1 VTGRSRHELS
11 VDDAR
16 LLDLESDAI
25 AGHTLKLLVLEPGA
39 QPLEISDL
47 RELVAGRLAREP
59 RTTQRVEPYEGDSL
73 EWVEDPDFEIAAH
86 VRERDFRGGGV
97 VELWKLAGQIM
108 SERLDHS
115 RPLWALDLV
124 GPLDDGHHAIVAR
137 IHHAMADGISC
148 MRLLD
153 AVLWDSEPGAT
164 PALSPPGG
172 AGVRASG
179 ATSKGRLRELVD
191 MPGAIWRELIVHV
204 AASPLDRQIGS
215 GRSLAFVAASLEE
228 LKRIGGALP
237 GHVTVND
244 VLLAVVAGGLGAWWR
259 EARASLPSIRAQV
272 PVSLHSRD
280 HTDDEIGNRDS
291 FLNVDLPLDEPDP
304 IRRLEQIN
312 AETAK
317 RKRLGD
323 AVELYDF
330 FHAVGRLGA
339 LGRTAERVVSGPG
352 EFSLAVS
359 NVPGPPTHISVAG
372 RRVESLGSVAE
383 PAQRHALRVS
393 ALSCAGSINVGLCT
407 DPEAL
412 PGVEGL
418 AERLGG
424 ALAELRTAA
433 IG

>member
-1 VTGRSRHELS
+1 MSPEEFS
-11 VDDAR
+11 ADDAR
-16 LLDLESDAI
+16 MLELETDAI
-25 AGHTLKLLVLEPGA
+25 AGHTLKLLVLERA
-39 QPLEISDL
+39 QPLAIAEL
-47 RELVAGRLAREP
+47 RELVAGRLGREP
-59 RTTQRVEPYEGDSL
+59 RATQRVELSEDDSPH
-73 EWVEDPDFEIAAH
+73 WIEDADFDIAGQ
-86 VRERDFRGGGV
+86 VQEREFAGGGV
-97 VELWKLAGQIM
+97 DELWKLTGRIM

-124 GPLDDGHHAIVAR
+124 GPLDDGRQAIVAR

-153 AVLWDSEPGAT
+153 ALLWDPEPGPTAQA
-164 PALSPPGG
+164 PAHGR
-172 AGVRASG
+172 AGTGSSR

-191 MPGAIWRELIVHV
+191 MPGAIWRELAGH
-204 AASPLDRQIGS
+204 AAATPLDRSIGS
-215 GRSLAFVAASLEE
+215 GRSLAFVATSVEE

-244 VLLAVVAGGLGAWWR
+244 VLLAVVAGGLGSWWR
-259 EARASLPSIRAQV
+259 ETTARLPSIRAQV

-280 HTDDEIGNRDS
+280 RSDEEIGNRDS
-291 FLNVDLPLDEPDP
+291 FLNIDLPLDEPDP
-304 IRRLEQIN
+304 IRRLQRIN

-330 FHAVGRLGA
+330 FHA
-339 LGRTAERVVSGPG
+339 LGRVAPLGRVAERLASGPG
-352 EFSLAVS
+352 EFSLSVS
-359 NVPGPPTHISVAG
+359 NVPGPRTPISVGG

-412 PGVEGL
+412 PGVERL
-418 AERLGG
+418 AESLDE
-424 ALAELRTAA
+424 ALAELRTVA

>member
-1 VTGRSRHELS
+1 VTRRSRDELP

-16 LLDLESDAI
+16 LLELESDAI
-25 AGHTLKLLVLEPGA
+25 AGHTLKLLVLERGA
-39 QPLEISDL
+39 QPLEISEL

-59 RTTQRVEPYEGDSL
+59 RATQRVELSEGDSPR
-73 EWVEDPDFEIAAH
+73 WVEDGDFDIAAH
-86 VRERDFRGGGV
+86 VRERDFEGGGV
-97 VELWKLAGQIM
+97 DELWELAGQIM

-124 GPLDDGHHAIVAR
+124 GPVGDGRHAIVAR

-153 AVLWDSEPGAT
+153 AVLWDPEPGPTAQ
-164 PALSPPGG
+164 A
-172 AGVRASG
+172 RAHGRAYMGSSR

-191 MPGAIWRELIVHV
+191 MPGAIRRELIGHA

-259 EARASLPSIRAQV
+259 EARARLPSIRAQV

-280 HTDDEIGNRDS
+280 HRDDEIGNRDS
-291 FLNVDLPLDEPDP
+291 FLNVDLPLDETDP
-304 IRRLEQIN
+304 IRRLERIN

-330 FHAVGRLGA
+330 FHALGRLGP
-339 LGRTAERVVSGPG
+339 LGRVVERVASGPG

-359 NVPGPPTHISVAG
+359 NVPGPPTPISVAG
-372 RRVESLGSVAE
+372 RRVESLGSAAE

-412 PGVEGL
+412 PGVERL
-418 AERLGG
+418 AEGLGD
-424 ALAELRTAA
+424 ALAELHTAT

>member
-1 VTGRSRHELS
+1 MGSSR
-11 VDDAR
+11 
-16 LLDLESDAI
+16 
-25 AGHTLKLLVLEPGA
+25 
-39 QPLEISDL
+39 
-47 RELVAGRLAREP
+47 
-59 RTTQRVEPYEGDSL
+59 
-73 EWVEDPDFEIAAH
+73 
-86 VRERDFRGGGV
+86 
-97 VELWKLAGQIM
+97 
-108 SERLDHS
+108 
-115 RPLWALDLV
+115 
-124 GPLDDGHHAIVAR
+124 
-137 IHHAMADGISC
+137 
-148 MRLLD
+148 
-153 AVLWDSEPGAT
+153 
-164 PALSPPGG
+164 
-172 AGVRASG
+172 

-191 MPGAIWRELIVHV
+191 MPGAIRRELIGHA

-259 EARASLPSIRAQV
+259 EARARLPSIRAQV

-280 HTDDEIGNRDS
+280 HRDDEIGNRDS
-291 FLNVDLPLDEPDP
+291 FLNVDLPLDETDP
-304 IRRLEQIN
+304 IRRLERIN

-330 FHAVGRLGA
+330 FHALGRLGP
-339 LGRTAERVVSGPG
+339 LGRVVERVASGPG

-359 NVPGPPTHISVAG
+359 NVPGPPTPISVAG
-372 RRVESLGSVAE
+372 RRVESLGSAAE

-393 ALSCAGSINVGLCT
+393 ALSCAGSINVGLCA

-412 PGVEGL
+412 PGVERL
-418 AERLGG
+418 AEGLGD
-424 ALAELRTAA
+424 ALAELHTAT

>member
-1 VTGRSRHELS
+1 VTGTSRDELS

-16 LLDLESDAI
+16 LLELESDAI
-25 AGHTLKLLVLEPGA
+25 AGHTLKLLVLEPKRR
-39 QPLEISDL
+39 PLEIAEL

-59 RTTQRVEPYEGDSL
+59 RATQRVELSERDSL
-73 EWVEDPDFEIAAH
+73 HWVEDADFDIAAH
-86 VRERDFRGGGV
+86 VHERDFEGGGV
-97 VELWKLAGQIM
+97 DELWKLTGRIM

-124 GPLDDGHHAIVAR
+124 GPLDDDRHAIVAR

-153 AVLWDSEPGAT
+153 AVLWDSDPG
-164 PALSPPGG
+164 PSPRSRAHGP
-172 AGVRASG
+172 AGVGSSG
-179 ATSKGRLRELVD
+179 EASKGRLHEFVD
-191 MPGAIWRELIVHV
+191 MPGAIWRELIGHA
-204 AASPLDRQIGS
+204 AASPLDRQIGPE
-215 GRSLAFVAASLEE
+215 RSLAFVAASLED
-228 LKRIGGALP
+228 LKQIGGALV

-259 EARASLPSIRAQV
+259 EARAGLPSIRAQV
-272 PVSLHSRD
+272 PVSLHTR
-280 HTDDEIGNRDS
+280 DDEVGNRDS
-291 FLNVDLPLDEPDP
+291 FLNVDLPLDEADP
-304 IRRLEQIN
+304 IRRLERVN

-330 FHAVGRLGA
+330 FHALGRLGR
-339 LGRTAERVVSGPG
+339 LGRIAEGVASGPR
-352 EFSLAVS
+352 EFSLSVS
-359 NVPGPPTHISVAG
+359 NVPGPPTPITVAG

-393 ALSCAGSINVGLCT
+393 ALSCAGSITVGLCT

-412 PGVEGL
+412 PGVERLADGL
-418 AERLGG
+418 GE
-424 ALAELRTAA
+424 ALAELRTAT